1 MTTQDATRP
10 ALVGARV
17 PRVNDPRMLA
27 GGGRYVDDIQLP
39 GMLHAHVVRST
50 FPAAT
55 ITSIDSELATG
66 DERCALVLDALD
78 HHGLRDI
85 PCVWLQPG
93 QCQTSNPVMEPTV
106 RYVGQP
112 IGIVVAPTREDAED
126 LAESVEVV
134 YEQAPV
140 VRDAAHGLE
149 PDAPFV
155 NAALG
160 SNVCVELT
168 RGSPWAEVAAH
179 IESAAHVVRRRLRIQ
194 RVAAQPVETRGVV
207 ASWEVALERLTVWIS
222 TQAVHHVR
230 EHLAHVLGLDFD
242 QIRVIAPD
250 IGGAFGSKE
259 HLYPDEVLACAAS
272 IRLGCPVKWIEDRYE
287 HFTATLHARDQVHDA
302 LLALDSDGRFLALWS
317 DIVHDLGAHPSN
329 VGSGP
334 AQIAST
340 MLQGPYHVA
349 RAGTKARCV
358 LSNRTPTGAYRGF
371 GMQQAAWVR
380 ERLVDEAAREL
391 GVDPVDLRRRNM
403 IRSEELP
410 HTTHTLQEYD
420 SGDYVAALDDI
431 ERLVGE
437 WMPPSGDG
445 RRRGI
450 GYASHVEFTGL
461 GPSKIQQVVGFEL
474 NGFERSVIRVE
485 RDGSV
490 TVATGGAMLGQGLE
504 TGLSQLAADALGVPI
519 ERVRIVA
526 GDSDRVPYSSAGSI
540 ASRAMTVAGGA
551 LVRASRKLR
560 GKVAAI
566 AAHQLEANP
575 DDIELADGQAFVQGV
590 PARSIELRDLASA
603 AWLGWDMPDDMAP
616 GLEEQETYDPSGI
629 AYSYATHAAAA
640 AVDLDTGVVELEGY
654 WVVHD
659 CGTVVNPMIADGQIQ
674 GGVAQGIGV
683 ALYEDVAYQDDG
695 QPAISTYMDY
705 IMPLASDVP
714 EVQMSHYETPSP
726 HTPGG
731 MKGLGEGGVI
741 PAPAAI
747 ANAIC
752 AAVPEI
758 AADVTQTPL
767 SPSRLWTLIHEAGLH
782 D

>member
-1 MTTQDATRP
+1 MRAQDAMRP

-17 PRVNDPRMLA
+17 PRVNDPRLLV
-27 GGGRYVDDIQLP
+27 GGGRYVDDLHLP
-39 GMLHAHVVRST
+39 GMLHAHVLRST
-50 FPAAT
+50 VPAAT
-55 ITSIDSELATG
+55 ITSIGTEGAAA
-66 DERCALVLDALD
+66 DERCALVLHALD
-78 HHGLRDI
+78 DHGLLDI

-93 QCQTSNPVMEPTV
+93 QSQTSYPVIEPTV

-112 IGIVVAPTREDAED
+112 MGIVVAPTREDAED
-126 LAESVEVV
+126 LAESIDVV
-134 YEQAPV
+134 YEPAPV
-140 VRDAAHGLE
+140 VSDAAHGLE
-149 PDAPFV
+149 PEAPLV

-160 SNVCVELT
+160 NNVCVELT
-168 RGSPWAEVAAH
+168 RGSPWLEVAAH
-179 IESAAHVVRRRLRIQ
+179 IESAAHVVRRRLRVQ

-207 ASWEVALERLTVWIS
+207 ASWDVAHERLTVWIA

-242 QIRVIAPD
+242 QIRVISPD
-250 IGGAFGSKE
+250 VGGAFGSKE

-302 LLALDSDGRFLALWS
+302 VLALDADGRFLAIWS

-340 MLQGPYHVA
+340 MLQGPYHVE
-349 RAGTKARCV
+349 RAGTRARCV

-391 GVDPVDLRRRNM
+391 GFDPVDLRRRNM

-420 SGDYVAALDDI
+420 SGDYVAALDET

-437 WMPPSGDG
+437 WTSPSEDG
-445 RRRGI
+445 RRRGV

-461 GPSKIQQVVGFEL
+461 GPSKVQQVVGFEL
-474 NGFERSVIRVE
+474 NGFESSAIRVE

-519 ERVRIVA
+519 ERVRIIA

-551 LVRASRKLR
+551 LVEASRTLR
-560 GKVAAI
+560 GKVVAI
-566 AAHQLEANP
+566 AAHQLEADP
-575 DDIELADGQAFVQGV
+575 EDIDLAGGQAFVRGV
-590 PARSIELRDLASA
+590 PARSIDLRDLASA
-603 AWLGWDMPDDMAP
+603 AWLGWDMPDDLAP
-616 GLEEQETYDPSGI
+616 GLEERATYDPPGI
-629 AYSYATHAAAA
+629 AYSYATHAAAVA
-640 AVDLDTGVVELEGY
+640 IDVDTGVVELEGY

-659 CGTVVNPMIADGQIQ
+659 CGTVVNPMIAEGQIQ
-674 GGVAQGIGV
+674 GGVAQGIGL
-683 ALYEDVAYQDDG
+683 ALYEDVDYQDDG
-695 QPAISTYMDY
+695 QPAVSTYMDY
-705 IMPLASDVP
+705 LLPLASDVP
-714 EVQMSHYETPSP
+714 DVRTSHFETPSP

-747 ANAIC
+747 GNAVA

-758 AADVTQTPL
+758 AGGVTQTPL
-767 SPSRLWTLIHEAGLH
+767 SPSRIWTLMHEAGLH